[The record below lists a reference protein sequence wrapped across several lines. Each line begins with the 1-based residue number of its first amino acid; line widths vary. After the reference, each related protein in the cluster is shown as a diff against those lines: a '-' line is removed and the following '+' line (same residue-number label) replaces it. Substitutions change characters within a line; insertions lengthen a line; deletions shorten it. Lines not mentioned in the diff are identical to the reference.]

1 MPEQALTIPWGVDVA
16 AEVADVLGVG
26 DLVYV
31 GRVPRCVLP
40 DILAQQTLRDPRSRA
55 DGVADAALAI
65 GVLCTVSATQAAQ
78 WSSPSSHR
86 ANG

>member
-31 GRVPRCVLP
+31 GRVPRCVRR
-40 DILAQQTLRDPRSRA
+40 DILAQQPPGGPKSCAFDAQSSRPRGSASLRR
-55 DGVADAALAI
+55 V
-65 GVLCTVSATQAAQ
+65 
-78 WSSPSSHR
+78 
-86 ANG
+86 